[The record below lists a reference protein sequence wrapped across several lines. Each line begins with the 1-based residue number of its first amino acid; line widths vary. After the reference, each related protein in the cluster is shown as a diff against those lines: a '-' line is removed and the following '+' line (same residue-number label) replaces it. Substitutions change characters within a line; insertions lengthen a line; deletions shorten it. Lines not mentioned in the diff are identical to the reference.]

1 MAEHIVE
8 NNDVTVKPTEK
19 NKLKLDSINKKI
31 LNTIQYQSDISN
43 NDLAEKVGL
52 SPAACSKRVTSL
64 RQSGV
69 LSGFHAEV
77 DLEQICEHVL
87 SYVEFTLMAN
97 DPESR
102 ARFAAVIDDIPE
114 FMDCLR
120 LTGSVDYIS
129 FTCCRNIEELNK
141 LCDRISG
148 DPELGVQKVSSR
160 IIIDRTKWFLG
171 YPIDKLKW
179 LQDA

>member
-1 MAEHIVE
+1 MT
-8 NNDVTVKPTEK
+8 DKTTEK
-19 NKLKLDSINKKI
+19 SKIKLDSINRKI
-31 LNTIQYQSDISN
+31 LSTIQYQSDISN

-52 SPAACSKRVTSL
+52 SPAACSKRVATL

-69 LSGFHAEV
+69 LTGFHAEV

-87 SYVEFTLMAN
+87 AYVEFTLTAN
-97 DPESR
+97 DPDSR
-102 ARFAAVIDDIPE
+102 TRFANAINDIPE

-120 LTGSVDYIS
+120 LTGSVDYMS

-148 DPELGVQKVSSR
+148 DAELGVQKVSSR
-160 IIIDRTKWFLG
+160 IIIERTKWFLG